1 MESGAD
7 GLQFEEGGGMSGQSV
22 FDLGECAS
30 VKPPAETEKTRYI
43 VGISGG
49 KDSTAV
55 LLWMIH
61 ESGIDRDKIVC
72 TFSDTGNEHEW
83 TYAHV
88 EKVSREIHEVT
99 TLKPKDDF
107 YELAFRKKRFPST
120 KARFCTEELKIE
132 PTEAFMEKMIYD
144 GFSVVSVSG
153 VRANESEDRK
163 KLQEYDYA
171 GYRIAYIQWRPIL
184 SWKIEDVL
192 AIHAKYGFPL
202 NPLYEAGAQ
211 RVGCYPCIMS
221 RKSEIRTI
229 AMRFPERIDMIRKA
243 EQETEKRFGRYSSF
257 FPRTHIP
264 ERFRTKP
271 FKLQDGTWIKVAT
284 IDDVVR
290 WSMSGKGA
298 KGQWDDEDQPP
309 EQIGCMSG
317 FCE

>member
-1 MESGAD
+1 
-7 GLQFEEGGGMSGQSV
+7 MSKQTT

-61 ESGIDRDKIVC
+61 ESGIDRNKIVC

-88 EKVSREIHEVT
+88 EKVSREIHPVT
-99 TLKPKDDF
+99 TLKPERDF
-107 YELAFRKKRFPST
+107 YELALHKKRFPST
-120 KARFCTEELKIE
+120 KARFCTQFLKIE

-163 KLQEYDYA
+163 RLPEWDYA
-171 GYRIAYIQWRPIL
+171 GYRIAYIQWRPIIR
-184 SWKIEDVL
+184 WTIEDVL
-192 AIHAKYGFPL
+192 AIHAKYEFPL

-221 RKSEIRTI
+221 RKAEIRTI
-229 AMRFPERIDMIRKA
+229 ALRFPERIDMIRKA
-243 EQETEKRFGRYSSF
+243 ERKFEKRYGRFSSF
-257 FPRTHIP
+257 FPRTAVP

-271 FKLQDGTWIKVAT
+271 FTTAAGEQMMVAS

-298 KGQWDDEDQPP
+298 KGQWDDADQPP